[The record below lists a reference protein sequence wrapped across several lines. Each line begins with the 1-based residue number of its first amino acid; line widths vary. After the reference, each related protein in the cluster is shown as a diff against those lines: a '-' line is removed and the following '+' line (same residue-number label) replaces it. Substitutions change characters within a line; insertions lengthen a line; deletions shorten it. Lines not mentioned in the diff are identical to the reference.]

1 MLTRLRRAM
10 SAEPPASSVPTD
22 GTAQCPNCGAPVTG
36 PFCARC
42 GQETSIAL
50 PTARTFLREA
60 AGRYVALD
68 GRTWRTLFGLFFRPG
83 FLTREYLA
91 GRRRRYVRPGRLFL
105 VLALAMFAVFR
116 LVGSVPGIIAD
127 NTGDKPQIVLG
138 APDASKA
145 KARIV
150 LNTKGAKGDSGA
162 SGEASPKADGSAQDG
177 SANGAGSAKDA
188 SRPKDGSARTGQKR
202 DDDDDFNVSVD
213 DFDAPFLQ
221 PLRTRLQAFNHLTP
235 QQKTEQ
241 IYNGTLRYGPYA
253 LVAMLPVFAA
263 LMQVAYLGRTRR
275 YPTRPA
281 RYAAHLVF
289 GAHMHAFL
297 FLAVLA
303 FAAIPLGVVRAAL
316 GIWIVIYL
324 LRSMKNVYLGGW
336 LGVVL
341 RAAVIAFVYTVVF
354 GVAMAALVMVAI
366 ALK

>member
-1 MLTRLRRAM
+1 MLSRLRRAW
-10 SAEPPASSVPTD
+10 SAQPIPPSMADGEAS
-22 GTAQCPNCGAPVTG
+22 CPNCGAPVAG
-36 PFCARC
+36 PFCAQC
-42 GQETSIAL
+42 GQETTIAL
-50 PTARTFLREA
+50 PSARAFLREA

-116 LVGSVPGIIAD
+116 LVGNVPGMIAD
-127 NTGDKPQIVLG
+127 GSDGNTIVVG
-138 APDASKA
+138 APDAGRA
-145 KARIV
+145 KIIV
-150 LNTKGAKGDSGA
+150 DAKGVR
-162 SGEASPKADGSAQDG
+162 P
-177 SANGAGSAKDA
+177 AKEPRTPED
-188 SRPKDGSARTGQKR
+188 KDVQKP
-202 DDDDDFNVSVD
+202 DDDFNLSVD
-213 DFDAPFLQ
+213 ELDGPFLQ

-253 LVAMLPVFAA
+253 LVAMLPVFAL
-263 LMQVAYLGRTRR
+263 LMQLAYLGRTQR

-289 GAHMHAFL
+289 GAHTHAFL

-303 FAAIPLGVVRAAL
+303 FVAIPLGIVRAAL
-316 GIWIVIYL
+316 SMWIAIYL
-324 LRSMKNVYLGGW
+324 LRSMKTVYRGGW
-336 LGVVL
+336 VGVVL
-341 RAAVIAFVYTVVF
+341 RATVIAFIYTVVF
-354 GVAMAALVMVAI
+354 AVAMAGLVMVAI

>member
-1 MLTRLRRAM
+1 MLNRLRRAW
-10 SAEPPASSVPTD
+10 SAEPGPPSLAADGEAS
-22 GTAQCPNCGAPVTG
+22 CPNCGAPVGG
-36 PFCARC
+36 PFCAQC
-42 GQETSIAL
+42 GQETTIAL
-50 PTARTFLREA
+50 PSARTFLREA

-116 LVGSVPGIIAD
+116 LVGNVPGMITD
-127 NTGDKPQIVLG
+127 TSDGTPRIVLG
-138 APDASKA
+138 APDASHAKIIVNGKGERDA
-145 KARIV
+145 KAQHAPDADAQPRP
-150 LNTKGAKGDSGA
+150 
-162 SGEASPKADGSAQDG
+162 EALRKPDD
-177 SANGAGSAKDA
+177 KDA
-188 SRPKDGSARTGQKR
+188 QKP
-202 DDDDDFNVSVD
+202 DDDDFNLSVD
-213 DFDAPFLQ
+213 DLDAPFLQ

-253 LVAMLPVFAA
+253 LVAMLPVFAL
-263 LMQVAYLGRTRR
+263 LMQLAYLGRTRR

-289 GAHMHAFL
+289 GAHTHAFL

-303 FAAIPLGVVRAAL
+303 FVAIPLGIVRAAL
-316 GIWIVIYL
+316 GVWIAIYL
-324 LRSMKNVYLGGW
+324 LRSMKSVYRGGW
-336 LGVVL
+336 VGVVL

-354 GVAMAALVMVAI
+354 AVAMAGLVMVAI